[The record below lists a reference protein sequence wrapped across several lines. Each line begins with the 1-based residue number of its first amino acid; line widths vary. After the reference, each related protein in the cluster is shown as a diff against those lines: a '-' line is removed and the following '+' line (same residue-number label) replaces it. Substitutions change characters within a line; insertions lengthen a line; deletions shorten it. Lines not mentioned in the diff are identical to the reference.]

1 LGSSDKRIKVS
12 LNEWELEALWKIAE
26 EKGES
31 LSSIAR
37 KAIRR
42 MLEQEKEYEVV
53 REVKDIVRRE
63 VEALMEGHELK
74 VLREIKLLKDDM
86 ELLKSGVQTLAEILS
101 AKEPSLGTT
110 KQEREEAVRRMESP
124 MEERV
129 TRVEKE
135 IERLREE
142 VLGIK
147 NEASELSKR
156 VSTIELSLKE
166 IRRRTEDKKN
176 PLLRLLLALRRLHRR
191 KRFGEG

>member
-110 KQEREEAVRRMESP
+110 KQEREETVRRMEAP

-166 IRRRTEDKKN
+166 IRRRTEDKKG

>member
-166 IRRRTEDKKN
+166 IRHRTEDKKN

>member
-63 VEALMEGHELK
+63 VEAIMEGHELK

-86 ELLKSGVQTLAEILS
+86 ELLKSGLQTLAEILS

-110 KQEREEAVRRMESP
+110 KQEREEAVRRMEAP

-166 IRRRTEDKKN
+166 IRHRTEDKKN

>member
-12 LNEWELEALWKIAE
+12 LNEWELEALRKIAE

-63 VEALMEGHELK
+63 VEAIMEGHELK
-74 VLREIKLLKDDM
+74 VLREIELLKDDM

-166 IRRRTEDKKN
+166 IRRRTEDKKD

>member
-12 LNEWELEALWKIAE
+12 LNEWELEALRKIAE

-42 MLEQEKEYEVV
+42 MLEQEKEHEVV
-53 REVKDIVRRE
+53 REVKDVVRRE
-63 VEALMEGHELK
+63 VEAIMEGHELK
-74 VLREIKLLKDDM
+74 VLREIELLRDDM

-101 AKEPSLGTT
+101 AKEPSLGTS

-166 IRRRTEDKKN
+166 IRHRTEDKKN

>member
-1 LGSSDKRIKVS
+1 
-12 LNEWELEALWKIAE
+12 
-26 EKGES
+26 
-31 LSSIAR
+31 
-37 KAIRR
+37 
-42 MLEQEKEYEVV
+42 
-53 REVKDIVRRE
+53 
-63 VEALMEGHELK
+63 
-74 VLREIKLLKDDM
+74 
-86 ELLKSGVQTLAEILS
+86 
-101 AKEPSLGTT
+101 
-110 KQEREEAVRRMESP
+110 

-166 IRRRTEDKKN
+166 IRHRTEDKKN

>member
-110 KQEREEAVRRMESP
+110 KQEREEAVRRMEAP

-166 IRRRTEDKKN
+166 IRRRTEDKKG

>member
-110 KQEREEAVRRMESP
+110 KQEREEAVRRMEAP

>member
-1 LGSSDKRIKVS
+1 MGSSDKRIKVS
-12 LNEWELEALWKIAE
+12 LNEWELEALRKIAE

-42 MLEQEKEYEVV
+42 MLEQEKEHEVV
-53 REVKDIVRRE
+53 REVKDVVRRE
-63 VEALMEGHELK
+63 VEAIMEGHELK
-74 VLREIKLLKDDM
+74 VLREIELLRDDM

-101 AKEPSLGTT
+101 AKESSLGTT

-166 IRRRTEDKKN
+166 IRRRSEDKKN

>member
-63 VEALMEGHELK
+63 VEAIMEGHELK

-86 ELLKSGVQTLAEILS
+86 ELLKSGLQTLAEILS

-166 IRRRTEDKKN
+166 IRHRTEDKKN

>member
-63 VEALMEGHELK
+63 VEAIMEGHELK

>member
-1 LGSSDKRIKVS
+1 MGSSDKRIKVS
-12 LNEWELEALWKIAE
+12 LNEWELEALRKIAE

-42 MLEQEKEYEVV
+42 MLEQEKEHEVV
-53 REVKDIVRRE
+53 REVKDVVRRE
-63 VEALMEGHELK
+63 VEAIMEGHELK
-74 VLREIKLLKDDM
+74 VLREIELLRDDM

-101 AKEPSLGTT
+101 AKESSLGTT

>member
-1 LGSSDKRIKVS
+1 MGSSDKRIKVS
-12 LNEWELEALWKIAE
+12 LNEWELEALRKIAE

-42 MLEQEKEYEVV
+42 MLEQEKEHEVV
-53 REVKDIVRRE
+53 REVKDVVRRE
-63 VEALMEGHELK
+63 VEAIMEGHELK
-74 VLREIKLLKDDM
+74 VLREIELLRDDM

-101 AKEPSLGTT
+101 AKESSLGTT

-166 IRRRTEDKKN
+166 IRHRTEDKKN

>member
-12 LNEWELEALWKIAE
+12 LHEWELEALRKIAE

-37 KAIRR
+37 EAIRR
-42 MLEQEKEYEVV
+42 MLAQEKEHEVV
-53 REVKDIVRRE
+53 REVKDVVRRE

-74 VLREIKLLKDDM
+74 VLREIELLRDDM
-86 ELLKSGVQTLAEILS
+86 ELLKSGVQKLAERLS
-101 AKEPSLGTT
+101 AKESSLGTT
-110 KQEREEAVRRMESP
+110 KQEREEAVRRMEAP
-124 MEERV
+124 TEERV
-129 TRVEKE
+129 TRVEME

-166 IRRRTEDKKN
+166 IRRRTEDKKG
-176 PLLRLLLALRRLHRR
+176 PLLRLLLALRRLHKR
-191 KRFGEG
+191 KGFGEG

>member
-12 LNEWELEALWKIAE
+12 LNEWELEALRKIAE

-42 MLEQEKEYEVV
+42 MLEQEKEHEVV
-53 REVKDIVRRE
+53 REVKDVVRRE
-63 VEALMEGHELK
+63 VEAIMEGHELK
-74 VLREIKLLKDDM
+74 VLREIELLRDDM

-101 AKEPSLGTT
+101 AKESSLGTT

>member
-1 LGSSDKRIKVS
+1 MGSSDKRIKVS
-12 LNEWELEALWKIAE
+12 LNEWELEALRKIAE

-42 MLEQEKEYEVV
+42 MLEQEKEHEVV
-53 REVKDIVRRE
+53 REVKDVVRRE
-63 VEALMEGHELK
+63 VEAIMEGHELK
-74 VLREIKLLKDDM
+74 VLREIELLRDDM

-101 AKEPSLGTT
+101 AKEPSLGTS

-166 IRRRTEDKKN
+166 IRHRTEDKKN

>member
-1 LGSSDKRIKVS
+1 MGSSDKRIKVS

-63 VEALMEGHELK
+63 VEAIMEGHELK

>member
-12 LNEWELEALWKIAE
+12 LNEWELEALRKIAE

-42 MLEQEKEYEVV
+42 MLEQEKEHEVV
-53 REVKDIVRRE
+53 REVKDVVRRE
-63 VEALMEGHELK
+63 VEAIMEGHELK
-74 VLREIKLLKDDM
+74 VLREIELLRDDM

-101 AKEPSLGTT
+101 AKESSLGTT

-166 IRRRTEDKKN
+166 IRRRSEDKKN

>member
-12 LNEWELEALWKIAE
+12 LNEWELEALRKIAE

-42 MLEQEKEYEVV
+42 MLEQEKEHEVV
-53 REVKDIVRRE
+53 REVKDVVRRE
-63 VEALMEGHELK
+63 VEAIMEGHELK
-74 VLREIKLLKDDM
+74 VLREIELLRDDM

-101 AKEPSLGTT
+101 AKESSLGTT
-110 KQEREEAVRRMESP
+110 KQERKEAVRRMESP

-166 IRRRTEDKKN
+166 IRHRTEDKKN

>member
-1 LGSSDKRIKVS
+1 MGSGDKRIKVS
-12 LNEWELEALWKIAE
+12 LNERELEALWKVAE

-37 KAIRR
+37 EAIRR

-53 REVKDIVRRE
+53 REVKDVVRRA

-74 VLREIKLLKDDM
+74 VLREIKLLRDDM
-86 ELLKSGVQTLAEILS
+86 ELLKSGVQKLAERLS

-110 KQEREEAVRRMESP
+110 KQEREEAVRRMEAP

-135 IERLREE
+135 IERLRDE
-142 VLGIK
+142 VLEIK
-147 NEASELSKR
+147 NEFSELSKR

-166 IRRRTEDKKN
+166 IQRRTEDKKG
-176 PLLRLLLALRRLHRR
+176 PLLRLLLAFRRLHRR
-191 KRFGEG
+191 EGPKED